1 MWFIPV
7 VNPDGYVFNELIEP
21 FGGGMHR
28 KNRKDTNCGNGTM
41 RGVDLNRNFSFG
53 WGANNSGSSP
63 DPCSDVYEASRLS
76 LSQKHKQ
83 CVILY

>member
-28 KNRKDTNCGNGTM
+28 KNRRKIQIVVM
-41 RGVDLNRNFSFG
+41 EQVEVL
-53 WGANNSGSSP
+53 
-63 DPCSDVYEASRLS
+63 
-76 LSQKHKQ
+76 
-83 CVILY
+83 I